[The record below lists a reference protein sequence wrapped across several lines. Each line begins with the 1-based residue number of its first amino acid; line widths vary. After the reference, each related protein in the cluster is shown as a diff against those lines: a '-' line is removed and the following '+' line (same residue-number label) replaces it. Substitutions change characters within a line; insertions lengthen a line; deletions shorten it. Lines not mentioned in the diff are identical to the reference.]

1 MCYWCALVWRR
12 PVKKRRLHGSSAAT
26 EVTGVAPCSIWGRY
40 LRIKRFLV
48 CICPVFFQA
57 GDGIRY
63 RTVTGVQ
70 TCALPISGVTGQPLA
85 RIPASI
91 KLSGTENSFGALG
104 HWQLRVEDR
113 AANFQMRI
121 ERFAGNEEPHDFA
134 RAFEDRKSVV

>member
-70 TCALPISGVTGQPLA
+70 TCALPIFGVVVLVIADEGVDDLA
-85 RIPASI
+85 RFLAGGGVVEID
-91 KLSGTENSFGALG
+91 
-104 HWQLRVEDR
+104 QRVAVDLLIQDR
-113 AANFQMRI
+113 EVAA
-121 ERFAGNEEPHDFA
+121 ERRPID
-134 RAFEDRKSVV
+134 